1 MPYSLTEPLC
11 MAAST
16 ACGMMRYVDWGRAGS
31 DIQSAILGTLRSPA
45 MTVVREQLQFDPDRV
60 HELTRATLMALG
72 TEKASQGEM
81 QIVASAI
88 LIAVAKRMDLSADDA
103 ARMLT
108 MNWDLPQ
115 AQHLSDG
122 LAKLRP

>member
-1 MPYSLTEPLC
+1 
-11 MAAST
+11 
-16 ACGMMRYVDWGRAGS
+16 
-31 DIQSAILGTLRSPA
+31 